1 MLQNKK
7 FLKHTKIK
15 NFSIIN
21 NFVPNISQN
30 LSKFKIIILSNYSIM
45 NQNLSKSN
53 NLKQLIRQTIPAIL
67 MLFVFNTV
75 LYAQGNINVRGTVTD
90 NTGEPLIGATV
101 IVKGQ
106 SALGTVTDID
116 GNFQLTVPSEQ
127 SVLVFSYVG
136 MSTKETKVGK
146 QRNIQVAL
154 EEDNQLE
161 EVVVVGYGQQ
171 KKASVVGAIT
181 QTTGE
186 VLERSAGI
194 GSVSAA
200 LTGNLPGIA
209 TIASTG
215 QPGEEDPRIYIRGA
229 AAWNQDAQPLILV
242 DGVKREIKSVDITSV
257 ATISVLKDASATA
270 VYGVEGANGVIL
282 ITTKRGVE
290 GKARIDVGFNA
301 TLKAVSKLPRKYDS
315 YDGYMLRNQA
325 IEHEL
330 ALGGAASW
338 AYYRPQTFIDN
349 FRNQDYTVK
358 PNYNAYG
365 DYLGDYSQA
374 ERYPNIDWQEEMFK
388 DFTLSYNTNI
398 NLSGGT
404 KFVKYFVAFD
414 FQNEGDMTRIWDNH
428 QGYEGGYS
436 YNRLNVRSN
445 LDFQITK
452 TTQFRVNLAGSN
464 AQQKTPRYYYG
475 NSGEFFQQQQWAG
488 AYRMPPNVYPVR
500 FANGAWGYSRLA
512 ASNMAN
518 SPMNVATSGYELGTI
533 TRIFTDFSLEQN
545 LDFVTKGL
553 IARGTISWDN
563 EFREGNRGIANGPN
577 GGGGHVNNTAYIK
590 PEDGQ
595 LLFENEIFATT
606 GFDFFEKRD
615 WEHQAGRVSST
626 SRATEMS
633 LQLFWGRE
641 FGVHNITVMGN
652 WKRRINAGNADL
664 EFKREDWVFRTTYDL
679 MDKYFAEFNG
689 AYNGSQK
696 FSPDNRF
703 AFFCSGAAG
712 WMLSEEKF
720 MRRLKEKRIIDMFKI
735 RGSIGEIGDDSAGD
749 RWAYLTNWQ
758 VIGPFTMNID
768 NSQSIFTGYKEA
780 SVAMPDLRWAT
791 VSKKNLGF
799 DYAILGGMFAGSFDW
814 FRDDRYDIFIFG
826 SDRSVPSYYGAAK
839 TPDINKGKIKNTGF
853 EFEVRF
859 NKVLKNGMRFWTNA
873 NYTYAHNIIKLK
885 DDPALIPSY
894 RKAQGYSQG
903 QYTSFIDNGFIG
915 NYDELYSVPERESN
929 DSQVLIGDHYIVDF
943 NGDGKVDETND
954 QAPYGYTGTPE
965 HTYNAT
971 VGWEWK
977 GWSMFAQMYGVTG
990 VTRDVTLTSFP
1001 DQLLTVYDNGKWWN
1015 PADGTGKVVVPRFNT
1030 QVSYNNGTQ
1039 FLFDGS
1045 YFRLKNVEVAYTWTK
1060 GWIKNLGFTSLKIY
1074 LNANNLFLITKMP
1087 DDRESNYGW
1096 SGGGG
1101 AYPTVRRYNIG
1112 FKLYL

>member
-1 MLQNKK
+1 
-7 FLKHTKIK
+7 
-15 NFSIIN
+15 
-21 NFVPNISQN
+21 
-30 LSKFKIIILSNYSIM
+30 M
-45 NQNLSKSN
+45 NQNLSKSKDP
-53 NLKQLIRQTIPAIL
+53 KQLMRQTFSAIM
-67 MLFVFNTV
+67 MLFAFSTM
-75 LYAQGNINVRGTVTD
+75 LYAQNGVTVRGNVTD
-90 NTGEPLIGATV
+90 NAGDPLIGASV

-106 SALGTVTDID
+106 SAMGTVTDID
-116 GNFQLTVPSEQ
+116 GNFQLQVPSEK
-127 SVLVFSYVG
+127 SVLVISYVG
-136 MSTKETKVGK
+136 MTTKEVKIDKTRTLKVT
-146 QRNIQVAL
+146 L
-154 EEDNQLE
+154 DEDAQLE

-242 DGVKREIKSVDITSV
+242 DGVKREIKAVDITSV

-282 ITTKRGVE
+282 ITTKRGQE

-330 ALGGAASW
+330 AIGKTGSW
-338 AYYRPQTFIDN
+338 AYYRPQTFIEQ

-358 PNYNAYG
+358 PNYDIDGN
-365 DYLGDYSQA
+365 YLGDYSQA
-374 ERYPNIDWQEEMFK
+374 ERYPNIDWQDEMFK
-388 DFTLSYNTNI
+388 DYTFSYNTNL

-404 KFVKYFVAFD
+404 KYVKYFVAFD

-428 QGYEGGYS
+428 QGYEGGYA

-445 LDFQITK
+445 LDFQLTK
-452 TTQFRVNLAGSN
+452 TTQFRVSLAGSN

-475 NSGEFFQQQQWAG
+475 NNGEFFQQQQWAG
-488 AYRMPPNVYPVR
+488 AYRMPPNVFPVQ
-500 FANGAWGYSRLA
+500 FSNGAWGYSRLA

-518 SPMNVATSGYELGTI
+518 SPMNVATSGYELKTI
-533 TRIFTDFSLEQN
+533 TRIFTDFVLEQN
-545 LDFVTKGL
+545 LDFITKGL
-553 IARGTISWDN
+553 VARGTISWDN
-563 EFREGNRGIANGPN
+563 QFDEGSRGITAAE
-577 GGGGHVNNTAYIK
+577 GGHVNNTAYIK
-590 PEDGQ
+590 PEEGQ
-595 LLFENEIFATT
+595 LLFENEIFDNT

-615 WEHQAGRVSST
+615 WDIRPGNVGST

-633 LQLFWGRE
+633 LQLFWARQ
-641 FGVHNITVMGN
+641 FGDHNVTLMGN
-652 WKRRINAGNADL
+652 WKRRNNAGNADL
-664 EFKREDWVFRTTYDL
+664 ENRREDWVFRTTYDL
-679 MDKYFAEFNG
+679 KSKYFAEFNG

-703 AFFCSGAAG
+703 VFFCSGAAG
-712 WMLSEEKF
+712 WMLSEENF
-720 MRRLKEKRIIDMFKI
+720 MKRLKEKRIIDMFKI
-735 RGSIGEIGDDSAGD
+735 RGSIGEIGDDSAGS
-749 RWAYLTNWQ
+749 RWAYLPTWE
-758 VIGPFTMNID
+758 VIGPFIMNVD
-768 NSQSIFTGYKEA
+768 NSNSPFTGYKEA
-780 SVAMPDLRWAT
+780 SVASPDLRWAT
-791 VSKKNLGF
+791 VSKKNIGF

-814 FRDDRYDIFIFG
+814 FRDDRYDIFIYG

-839 TPDINKGKIKNTGF
+839 TPDINKGKIKNMGF

-859 NKVLKNGMRFWTNA
+859 NKVLKNGMRFWANA
-873 NYTYAHNIIKLK
+873 NYTYAHNVIKLK
-885 DDPALIPSY
+885 DDPALIPNY

-903 QYTSFIDNGFIG
+903 QVWSYIDNGFIG
-915 NYDELYSVPERESN
+915 TYDELYSVPKRQSN
-929 DSQVLIGDHYIVDF
+929 DESVIIGDHYIVDF
-943 NGDGKVDETND
+943 NGDGEVDETND

-971 VGWEWK
+971 IGWEWK
-977 GWSMFAQMYGVTG
+977 GFSMFAQLYGVTG

-1001 DQLLTVYDNGKWWN
+1001 DQLLTVYDTGKWWS
-1015 PADGTGKVVVPRFNT
+1015 PASGGAEVVVPRFAT
-1030 QVSYNNGTQ
+1030 QVAFNNGTQ

-1045 YFRLKNVEVAYTWTK
+1045 YFRLKNVEIAYTWTK
-1060 GWIKNLGFTSLKIY
+1060 GWIKKLGFSSLKIY
-1074 LNANNLFLITKMP
+1074 LNGNNLFLITKMP

-1096 SGGGG
+1096 SGSGG
-1101 AYPTVRRYNIG
+1101 AYPTVRRYNLG
-1112 FKLYL
+1112 VKLNI

>member
-1 MLQNKK
+1 
-7 FLKHTKIK
+7 
-15 NFSIIN
+15 
-21 NFVPNISQN
+21 
-30 LSKFKIIILSNYSIM
+30 M
-45 NQNLSKSN
+45 NQNLSKSM

-67 MLFVFNTV
+67 MLFAFSAT
-75 LYAQGNINVRGTVTD
+75 LHAQNGIAVKGTVTD
-90 NTGEPLIGATV
+90 NTTDPLIGASV

-106 SALGTVTDID
+106 PSLGTVTDID
-116 GNFQLTVPSEQ
+116 GNFHLTVPSEQ
-127 SVLVFSYVG
+127 SVLVISYVG
-136 MSTKETKVGK
+136 MATKEIKVNR
-146 QRNIQVAL
+146 QRDFKVTL
-154 EEDNQLE
+154 DEDTQLE

-186 VLERSAGI
+186 VLERAAGI

-242 DGVKREIKSVDITSV
+242 DGVKREIKSVDVTSV
-257 ATISVLKDASATA
+257 ATVSVLKDASATA

-282 ITTKRGVE
+282 ITTKRGQE

-315 YDGYMLRNQA
+315 YDGYMFRNQA
-325 IEHEL
+325 IENEL

-338 AYYRPQTFIDN
+338 VYYRPQTFIDN

-358 PNYNAYG
+358 PNYDANG
-365 DYLGDYSQA
+365 NYLGDYSQA
-374 ERYPNIDWQEEMFK
+374 ERYPNVDWQDEMFK
-388 DFTLSYNTNI
+388 STALSYNANL

-404 KFVKYFVAFD
+404 KYVKYFVAFD
-414 FQNEGDMTRIWDNH
+414 FQNEGDMTKIWDNH
-428 QGYEGGYS
+428 QGYEGGYT

-475 NSGEFFQQQQWAG
+475 NSGEFFQQQKWAG
-488 AYRMPPNVYPVR
+488 AYGMAPNLFPVQ
-500 FANGAWGYSRLA
+500 FSDLSWGYYPLV
-512 ASNMAN
+512 SNIEN
-518 SPMNVATSGYELGTI
+518 SPMSVATAGTELRTI
-533 TRIFTDFSLEQN
+533 TRVFTDFSLEQN
-545 LDFVTKGL
+545 LDFITKGL

-563 EFREGNRGIANGPN
+563 QFNEADRGINAA
-577 GGGGHVNNTAYIK
+577 GGSHKNKRAYML

-595 LLFENEIFATT
+595 LLYESSIYANT
-606 GFDFFEKRD
+606 GFDFYEQRD
-615 WEHQAGRVSST
+615 WSAQAGSVNYT

-633 LQLFWGRE
+633 LQLFWARQ
-641 FGVHNITVMGN
+641 FGVHNISLMGN

-664 EFKREDWVFRTTYDL
+664 ENRREDWVFRTTYDL
-679 MDKYFAEFNG
+679 MGKYFAEFNG

-712 WMLSEEKF
+712 WMISEEKF
-720 MRRLKEKRIIDMFKI
+720 MKWFKEKRIIDMLKI
-735 RGSIGEIGDDSAGD
+735 RGSIGEIGDDNAGD
-749 RWAYLTNWQ
+749 RFAYLNDWE
-758 VIGPFTMNID
+758 VIGPYAMTLGGS
-768 NSQSIFTGYKEA
+768 NSPYTGYRHKTIA
-780 SVAMPDLRWAT
+780 SPDLRWAT
-791 VSKKNLGF
+791 VLKKNIGF
-799 DYAILGGMFAGSFDW
+799 DYAFLGGMFAGSFDY
-814 FRDDRYDIFIFG
+814 FRDDRKDIYISG
-826 SDRSVPSYYGAAK
+826 SNRSLPSCYGAYRN
-839 TPDINKGKIKNTGF
+839 PDINKGEIKNSGF
-853 EFEVRF
+853 EVEVRF

-873 NYTYAHNIIKLK
+873 NYTYSHNEIILK
-885 DDPALIPSY
+885 DDPPLIPAY

-903 QYTSFIDNGFIG
+903 QYWSFIDNGFIG
-915 NYDELYSVPERESN
+915 TYDELYSVPEREKD

-943 NGDGKVDETND
+943 NGDGVVDETND
-954 QAPYGYTGTPE
+954 QAPYGYTGNPE

-971 VGWEWK
+971 IGWEWK
-977 GWSMFAQMYGVTG
+977 GFSMFAQLYGVTG
-990 VTRDVTLTSFP
+990 VTRDVGLPSFNNK
-1001 DQLLTVYDNGKWWN
+1001 LLTVYDNGTWWN
-1015 PADGTGKVVVPRFNT
+1015 PVDATGKVVIPRFTT
-1030 QVSYNNGTQ
+1030 QVSYNDGTQ
-1039 FLFDGS
+1039 YLFDGS
-1045 YFRLKNVEVAYTWTK
+1045 YFRLKNVEIAYTWTK
-1060 GWIKNLGFTSLKIY
+1060 GWIKKLGFSSLKIY
-1074 LNANNLFLITKMP
+1074 VNGNNLLLITKMP

-1101 AYPTVRRYNIG
+1101 AYPTVRRYNFG